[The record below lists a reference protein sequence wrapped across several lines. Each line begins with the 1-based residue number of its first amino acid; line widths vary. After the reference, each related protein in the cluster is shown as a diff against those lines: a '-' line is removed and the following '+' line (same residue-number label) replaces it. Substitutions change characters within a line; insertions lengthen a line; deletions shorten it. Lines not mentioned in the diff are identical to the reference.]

1 MDDITDKIFNY
12 DDIFKEKARSEIIEG
27 ISSSSSQDFQDLE
40 DFAFTALTETEEG
53 YFSAGIGLD
62 DLFTESE
69 LLSWNM
75 GGYFENIELD
85 VIFTE
90 SELLNRSMGEP
101 TVRINYNNELGSDFF
116 DTELSDI
123 EIIFKDKF

>member
-12 DDIFKEKARSEIIEG
+12 DDIFKEKARSEIIED
-27 ISSSSSQDFQDLE
+27 ISSSSSQDLE
-40 DFAFTALTETEEG
+40 DFAFTALTETEDG
-53 YFSAGIGLD
+53 YFSVAGIGLD

-101 TVRINYNNELGSDFF
+101 TIRISYNNELGSDFF

-123 EIIFKDKF
+123 EILFNDKF